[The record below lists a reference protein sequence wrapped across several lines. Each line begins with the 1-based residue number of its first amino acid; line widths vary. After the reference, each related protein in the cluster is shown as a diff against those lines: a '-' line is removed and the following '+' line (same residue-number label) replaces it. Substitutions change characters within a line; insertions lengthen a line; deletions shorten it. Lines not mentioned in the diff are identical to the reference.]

1 LYLDPA
7 HFSRYS
13 QKWKK
18 EARAEAFANQA
29 RQRWWRD
36 RRPSNSNLEMFVQTL
51 KAWKTTKDEANL
63 MEKHLGTGH
72 KVPALTQTT

>member
-1 LYLDPA
+1 
-7 HFSRYS
+7 
-13 QKWKK
+13 
-18 EARAEAFANQA
+18 
-29 RQRWWRD
+29 
-36 RRPSNSNLEMFVQTL
+36 MFVQTL